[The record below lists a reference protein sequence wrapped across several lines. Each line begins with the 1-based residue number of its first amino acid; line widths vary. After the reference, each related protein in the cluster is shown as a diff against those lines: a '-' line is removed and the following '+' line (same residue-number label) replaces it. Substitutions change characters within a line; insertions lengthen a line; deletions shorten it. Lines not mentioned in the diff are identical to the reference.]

1 MSSTNILLW
10 SVLPYIAIS
19 SFVIGLI
26 WRFKYDKFNWTTRSS
41 QIYEGKLLSIAGP
54 LFHLGLFAVIGGHI
68 VGLLVPQDFTDA
80 LGLSHEAYHLGAVT
94 MGGAAGIA
102 TLVGIAL
109 LIYRR
114 RTTAMVFA
122 QTTKNDKTMYVFL
135 VATLLAGSAATLS
148 SAGVIGEEH
157 NYRETVAPWVRSI
170 LTLSPNGE
178 LMMASPIAF
187 RVHAIVGMAL
197 FIIWPFTRL
206 VHSLSAPVGYLFRP
220 SIVYRTRDGRG
231 VAGNRKA
238 RPGWERIKY

>member
-19 SFVIGLI
+19 SFIIGLI

-68 VGLLVPQDFTDA
+68 VGLLVPQDFTDS

-102 TLVGIAL
+102 TLVGITL

-170 LTLSPNGE
+170 LTFSPNGE
-178 LMMASPIAF
+178 LIMASPMAF
-187 RVHAIVGMAL
+187 RVHAVIGMSL

-238 RPGWERIKY
+238 RPGWERTKY

>member
-19 SFVIGLI
+19 SFIIGLI

-41 QIYEGKLLSIAGP
+41 QIYEGKLLSIASP
-54 LFHLGLFAVIGGHI
+54 LFHLGLFAVIGGHV
-68 VGLLVPQDFTDA
+68 VGLLVPQSLTDS
-80 LGLSHEAYHLGAVT
+80 LGLSREAYHLGAVS

-102 TLVGIAL
+102 TLVGISL

-114 RTTAMVFA
+114 RRTAMVFA

-178 LMMASPIAF
+178 LIMASPIAF
-187 RVHAIVGMAL
+187 RVHAVIGMSL

-206 VHSLSAPVGYLFRP
+206 VHSFIECTDWIFVP
-220 SIVYRTRDGRG
+220 SINCVSHSRWSWRSR
-231 VAGNRKA
+231 
-238 RPGWERIKY
+238 

>member
-10 SVLPYIAIS
+10 SVFPYIAIS
-19 SFVIGLI
+19 SFVIGLV

-54 LFHLGLFAVIGGHI
+54 LFHLGLFAVIGGHV
-68 VGLLVPQDFTDA
+68 VGLLVPQTLTDS

-102 TLVGIAL
+102 TLVGISL

-122 QTTKNDKTMYVFL
+122 QTTKNDKTMYIFR

-178 LMMASPIAF
+178 LMMASPLAF
-187 RVHAIVGMAL
+187 RVHAVIGMSL

-231 VAGNRKA
+231 IAGNRKA

>member
-19 SFVIGLI
+19 SFIIGLI

-41 QIYEGKLLSIAGP
+41 QIYEGKLLSIASP
-54 LFHLGLFAVIGGHI
+54 LFHLGLFAVIGGHV
-68 VGLLVPQDFTDA
+68 VGLLVPQSLTDS
-80 LGLSHEAYHLGAVT
+80 LGLSHEAYHLGAVS

-102 TLVGIAL
+102 TLVGISL

-114 RTTAMVFA
+114 RRTAMVFA

-178 LMMASPIAF
+178 LIMASPIAF
-187 RVHAIVGMAL
+187 RVHAVIGMSL

>member
-19 SFVIGLI
+19 SFIIGLI

-41 QIYEGKLLSIAGP
+41 QIYEGKLLSIASP
-54 LFHLGLFAVIGGHI
+54 LFHLGLFAVIGGHV
-68 VGLLVPQDFTDA
+68 VGLLVPQSFTDS
-80 LGLSHEAYHLGAVT
+80 LGLSQDAYHLGAVS

-102 TLVGIAL
+102 TLVGISL

-114 RTTAMVFA
+114 RRTAMVFA

-178 LMMASPIAF
+178 LIMASPIAF
-187 RVHAIVGMAL
+187 RVHAVIGMSL

>member
-1 MSSTNILLW
+1 MNSTNILLW

-54 LFHLGLFAVIGGHI
+54 LFHLGLFAVIGGHV
-68 VGLLVPQDFTDA
+68 VGLLVPQNVTDS
-80 LGLSHEAYHLGAVT
+80 LGLSHQAYHLGAVT

-102 TLVGIAL
+102 TLLGISL

-122 QTTKNDKTMYVFL
+122 QTTKNDKTMYIFL
-135 VATLLAGSAATLS
+135 VSTLLAGSAATLS

-157 NYRETVAPWVRSI
+157 NYRETVSPWVRSI

-187 RVHAIVGMAL
+187 RVHALVAMSL

-231 VAGNRKA
+231 IAGNRKA
-238 RPGWERIKY
+238 RQGWERIKY

>member
-19 SFVIGLI
+19 SFIIGLI

-41 QIYEGKLLSIAGP
+41 QIYEGKLLSIASP
-54 LFHLGLFAVIGGHI
+54 LFHLGLFAVIGGHV
-68 VGLLVPQDFTDA
+68 VGLLVPQSLTDS
-80 LGLSHEAYHLGAVT
+80 LGLSREAYHLGAVS

-102 TLVGIAL
+102 TLVGISL

-114 RTTAMVFA
+114 RRTAMVFA

-178 LMMASPIAF
+178 LIMASPIAF
-187 RVHAIVGMAL
+187 RVHAVIGMSL

-206 VHSLSAPVGYLFRP
+206 VHSLSAPIGYLFRP

>member
-10 SVLPYIAIS
+10 SVFPYIAIS
-19 SFVIGLI
+19 SFVIGLV

-54 LFHLGLFAVIGGHI
+54 LFHLGLFAVIGGHV
-68 VGLLVPQDFTDA
+68 VGLLVPQTLTDS

-102 TLVGIAL
+102 TLVGISL

-122 QTTKNDKTMYVFL
+122 QTTKNDKTMYIFL

-178 LMMASPIAF
+178 LMMASPLAF
-187 RVHAIVGMAL
+187 RVYAVIGMSL

-231 VAGNRKA
+231 IAGNRKA